1 MIDTRTVSPGT
12 RPWLVENSTL
22 IFAIA
27 EYVIVAPVP
36 IKVVV
41 GALKDTALK
50 NTMVSPETGVP
61 VAVTAVIVPATSTSE
76 TVIVMSFAGDA
87 PPRDTPGMMNS

>member
-36 IKVVV
+36 ISVVV
-41 GALKDTALK
+41 GELNDTALK
-50 NTMVSPETGVP
+50 NTMVSSIREMIYMHPMEKTLSRV
-61 VAVTAVIVPATSTSE
+61 VRLDSVEI
-76 TVIVMSFAGDA
+76 
-87 PPRDTPGMMNS
+87 

>member
-1 MIDTRTVSPGT
+1 MSPGT
-12 RPWLVENSTL
+12 RPWFVVNSTL

-36 IKVVV
+36 IIDVV

-50 NTMVSPETGVP
+50 NTIVSPETGVP
-61 VAVTAVIVPATSTSE
+61 DAVTARIVPAALTSE
-76 TVIVMSFAGDA
+76 TVMVMSFTPAT
-87 PPRDTPGMMNS
+87 PPS